1 LIDIADIVLEGELVA
16 LADGELEVAG
26 LEKSALP
33 GGKTVL
39 VDAGEDLLGRAR
51 DYAALR
57 MQARRSKKAGKE
69 NKNDRKDVVGS
80 PFCVTLFCGRGNR
93 FNGLASNQ

>member
-39 VDAGEDLLGRAR
+39 VDAGEDLLGRATMQPCACRR
-51 DYAALR
+51 DAP
-57 MQARRSKKAGKE
+57 RRLAKRT
-69 NKNDRKDVVGS
+69 RKMGRRWPAVCFVDVG
-80 PFCVTLFCGRGNR
+80 
-93 FNGLASNQ
+93 